1 MCLSTSLSREGAME
15 DLNRRSAMALGLTV
29 AAATPLV
36 ALARPAVAQ
45 MYGPDE
51 GKEYHPG
58 VRVVMLGSSDSM
70 IAAYKK
76 IQMSDAVF
84 QPGSTWPD
92 EPMPNDMVC
101 TVIEGE
107 LEITQGDK
115 KFTCK
120 GGDVTLVVN
129 GRKVNEGKNG
139 NLKSGR
145 IGLQSEG
152 SEIHFKDIEIAP
164 IK

>member
-1 MCLSTSLSREGAME
+1 MKDM
-15 DLNRRSAMALGLTV
+15 DRRSVMALGLTV

-36 ALARPAVAQ
+36 ALATPAVAA
-45 MYGPDE
+45 MYGPEE

-58 VRVVMLGSSDSM
+58 VRVIMLGNREST
-70 IAAYKK
+70 IAAYKQ
-76 IQMSDAVF
+76 IQMSDTVF

-107 LEITQGDK
+107 LEITQGDM

-120 GGDVTLVVN
+120 GGDVYSC
-129 GRKVNEGKNG
+129 GKDTHEAATSKG
-139 NLKSGR
+139 AVAAVMRVIDL
-145 IGLQSEG
+145 LP
-152 SEIHFKDIEIAP
+152 A
-164 IK
+164 

>member
-1 MCLSTSLSREGAME
+1 MK

-36 ALARPAVAQ
+36 ALAKPARAE

-58 VRVVMLGSSDSM
+58 VRVIMLGSSDSM
-70 IAAYKK
+70 ISAYKK
-76 IQMSDAVF
+76 VQLSDTVF

-107 LEITQGDK
+107 LEITQGDM

-120 GGDVTLVVN
+120 NGDVYSC
-129 GRKVNEGKNG
+129 GKDTHEMATNKG
-139 NLKSGR
+139 TVAAVMRVIDL
-145 IGLQSEG
+145 LP
-152 SEIHFKDIEIAP
+152 A
-164 IK
+164 

>member
-1 MCLSTSLSREGAME
+1 MKNL
-15 DLNRRSAMALGLTV
+15 DRRSAMALGLTV

-36 ALARPAVAQ
+36 AVATAAKAQ

-70 IAAYKK
+70 ISAYKK
-76 IQMSDAVF
+76 VQLCV
-84 QPGSTWPD
+84 PGRE

-120 GGDVTLVVN
+120 N
-129 GRKVNEGKNG
+129 GEVYSCGKDTHEAATNKG
-139 NLKSGR
+139 TVAAVMRVIDLLPG
-145 IGLQSEG
+145 
-152 SEIHFKDIEIAP
+152 
-164 IK
+164 

>member
-1 MCLSTSLSREGAME
+1 ME
-15 DLNRRSAMALGLTV
+15 KMNRRSAMALGVTA

-36 ALARPAVAQ
+36 ALATPAVAA
-45 MYGPDE
+45 MYGPEE

-58 VRVVMLGSSDSM
+58 VRVIMLGKSDSM
-70 IAAYKK
+70 IPAYKT
-76 IQMSDAVF
+76 IQLSDTVF

-120 GGDVTLVVN
+120 N
-129 GRKVNEGKNG
+129 GEVYSCGKDTHEEATNKG
-139 NLKSGR
+139 TVAAVMRVIDL
-145 IGLQSEG
+145 LP
-152 SEIHFKDIEIAP
+152 A
-164 IK
+164 

>member
-1 MCLSTSLSREGAME
+1 M
-15 DLNRRSAMALGLTV
+15 DDINRRSAMALGLTV

-36 ALARPAVAQ
+36 AIATPAVAA

-51 GKEYHPG
+51 GTEAHPG
-58 VRVVMLGSSDSM
+58 VRVITLGKRESM
-70 IAAYKK
+70 IPAYK
-76 IQMSDAVF
+76 QVQLSDIVF

-107 LEITQGDK
+107 LEITQGDM

-120 GGDVTLVVN
+120 GGDVYSC
-129 GRKVNEGKNG
+129 GKDTHETATN
-139 NLKSGR
+139 K
-145 IGLQSEG
+145 G
-152 SEIHFKDIEIAP
+152 SVAAVMRVIDLLPA
-164 IK
+164 